1 MAMTRWRETHG
12 VETYAGAAAAGVG
25 RASLRALQ
33 GQHAQVTQRQ
43 AEQHEERE
51 GLAADEQVG
60 EVLVPKWERRKWEPR
75 KWEWP

>member
-1 MAMTRWRETHG
+1 MQAQLL
-12 VETYAGAAAAGVG
+12 AGWG
-25 RASLRALQ
+25 RSGDLRALQ

-60 EVLVPKWERRKWEPR
+60 EVLVPNVQPKWERRKWE
-75 KWEWP
+75 WPSWDSRAD